1 MYIYIYLYQKLKNK
15 FNMQEGTMHNGRYKK
30 LEKLGDG
37 SQGTVF
43 KVEDLHEKDGKQK
56 MYYILRVTV

>member
-1 MYIYIYLYQKLKNK
+1 
-15 FNMQEGTMHNGRYKK
+15 MQEGTMHNGRYKK

-43 KVEDLHEKDGKQK
+43 KVEDLHEKDEKQK

>member
-1 MYIYIYLYQKLKNK
+1 
-15 FNMQEGTMHNGRYKK
+15 MQEGTMHNGRYKK
-30 LEKLGDG
+30 LEKLGD
-37 SQGTVF
+37 GTVF